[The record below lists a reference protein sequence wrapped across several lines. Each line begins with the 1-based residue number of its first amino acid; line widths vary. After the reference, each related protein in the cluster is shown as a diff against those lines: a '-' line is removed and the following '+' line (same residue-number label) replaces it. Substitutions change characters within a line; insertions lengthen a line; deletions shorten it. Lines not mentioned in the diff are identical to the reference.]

1 MSTSLLF
8 SPIALRD
15 VRLRNRIVISPMCQY
30 SARDGM
36 PDDWHFAHLSHFAM
50 GGAGLVFTEAS
61 AVVPEGRITHGDTGI
76 WNGQQAESWARIV
89 SFLHSQGA
97 KAGIQIAHAGRKA
110 SMQRPWHGNGPP
122 DETDHARGE
131 VPWRIVSAS
140 PEPLTEGWLTPDALQ
155 EDEIGQLSQAFAD
168 AAVRSDQAGFD
179 VLELHGAHGYLLHQF
194 LSPLSNH
201 RTDRYGGTFEN
212 RVRFALETAR
222 AVRAAWPDH
231 KPLFFRTSSVD
242 GFEGGWD
249 IEDTVQLAKLLK
261 AEGVDVIDCSSG
273 GHSPKGATNANLAR
287 GLGFQVAFAD
297 QVKRQADMMTQAVG
311 LILDG
316 PQAEEV
322 LQSGSADLIAIGREA
337 LQNPFWAH
345 HQRQA
350 MGVDENYHDWPVQYQ
365 WWLQRRA
372 HGLKKLGL

>member
-1 MSTSLLF
+1 MPLLF
-8 SPIALRD
+8 SPISLREIS
-15 VRLRNRIVISPMCQY
+15 LRNRVVISPMCQY

-36 PDDWHFAHLSHFAM
+36 PDDWHFAHLAKFAL
-50 GGAGLVFTEAS
+50 GGAGLIFTEAS

-76 WNGQQAESWARIV
+76 WTGEQAEGWARIV
-89 SFLHSQGA
+89 RFLQAEGA

-122 DETDHARGE
+122 DETDRARGE
-131 VPWRIVSAS
+131 RPWRIVSAS
-140 PEPLTEGWLTPDALQ
+140 AEPLTEGWLMPDALKAS
-155 EDEIGQLSQAFAD
+155 EIAEITRAFAD
-168 AAVRSDQAGFD
+168 AALRADEAGFD
-179 VLELHGAHGYLLHQF
+179 VVEIHGAHGYLLHQF

-201 RTDRYGGTFEN
+201 RTDEYGGSFDN

-222 AVRAAWPDH
+222 AVRAVWPAH

-242 GFEGGWD
+242 GFEGGWE
-249 IEDTVQLAKLLK
+249 IGDTVELATRLK

-273 GHSPKGATNANLAR
+273 GHSPKGATNAGLAR

-297 QVKRQADMMTQAVG
+297 QVKREANMMTQAVG

-322 LQSGSADLIAIGREA
+322 LQSGAADLIAIGREA
-337 LQNPFWAH
+337 LQNPSWALH
-345 HQRQA
+345 ARQA
-350 MGVDENYHDWPVQYQ
+350 MGVEENYADWPVQYQ

-372 HGLKKLGL
+372 HSLRKLGL

>member
-1 MSTSLLF
+1 MSEPLLF
-8 SPIALRD
+8 SPVRLRD
-15 VRLRNRIVISPMCQY
+15 VELRNRIVISPMCQY

-36 PDDWHFAHLSHFAM
+36 PDDWHFAHLAKFAL

-76 WNGQQAESWARIV
+76 WSGEQAESWARITR
-89 SFLHSQGA
+89 FLQTEGA
-97 KAGIQIAHAGRKA
+97 KAGMQIAHAGRKA

-140 PEPLTEGWLTPDALQ
+140 AEPVSEGWLMPEALGV
-155 EDEIGQLSQAFAD
+155 EEIARITQAFAD
-168 AAVRSDQAGFD
+168 AAVRSDEAGFD
-179 VLELHGAHGYLLHQF
+179 VVEVHGAHGYLLHQF

-201 RTDRYGGTFEN
+201 RNDEYGGSFDN

-222 AVRAAWPDH
+222 AVRAVWPAH

-242 GFEGGWD
+242 GIEGGWE
-249 IEDTVQLAKLLK
+249 ISDTVELARRLR

-297 QVKRQADMMTQAVG
+297 EVKREAGIMTQAVG

-316 PQAEEV
+316 RQAEEI
-322 LQSGSADLIAIGREA
+322 LQSGAADLVAIGREA
-337 LQNPFWAH
+337 LQDPFWPL

-350 MGVDENYHDWPVQYQ
+350 MGADENYQDWPVQYQ

-372 HGLKKLGL
+372 HSLRKLGL